1 MERKQN
7 KKNEKKRLKNGLF
20 FHLAT
25 GWRHSAAFCSPTTW
39 KQKVSNCS
47 LIVIGGSCSYLL
59 LLRRPKKK
67 EAPGI
72 GWPERKETK
81 NCSKTQKKKTQNGEF
96 FCEGGGADVRR
107 SFRKEI
113 VFLLIRISECVSF
126 SGWIDNCFYCSS
138 IFDRSIDWGCISIVF
153 WIWKRVN

>member
-20 FHLAT
+20 FHLVGGTRQRFAHRPP
-25 GWRHSAAFCSPTTW
+25 GNKKFLIVRWLLSAARARTSSSSDG
-39 KQKVSNCS
+39 Q
-47 LIVIGGSCSYLL
+47 
-59 LLRRPKKK
+59 KKK
-67 EAPGI
+67 KLRESVDQKK
-72 GWPERKETK
+72 RKPK
-81 NCSKTQKKKTQNGEF
+81 IARKHKKKTQNGEF
-96 FCEGGGADVRR
+96 FCEGGGGRCPTFV
-107 SFRKEI
+107 SKGI